1 MIKRFFITLIF
12 ILVVLVAGLGYYLS
26 DEETLKEELSAQMRI
41 ASGYQVEILGDLNWQ
56 VVPKLG
62 LAAANIKLRDGE
74 IQIHVSKL
82 RVGLSLSELT
92 KSPEKW

>member
-26 DEETLKEELSAQMRI
+26 DEETLKKELSAQMRI

-62 LAAANIKLRDGE
+62 LAATNIKLHDGE
-74 IQIHVSKL
+74 IQIHVSKI
-82 RVGLSLSELT
+82 
-92 KSPEKW
+92 